1 MVSMTK
7 KQSSKGAP
15 GQKRPKR
22 WSAAR
27 KAEVAVRLLRGESL
41 DALARETGQPASRL
55 SEWRD
60 LFLAGGE
67 KAMKGRAD
75 DPAIELAEDEKRR
88 LQAKVGESMMTIELL
103 EEQVRRLE
111 DGQGFRSRRSKL

>member
-1 MVSMTK
+1 MVTMSK
-7 KQSSKGAP
+7 KQSRKGAP
-15 GQKRPKR
+15 AQARPKR

-27 KAEVAVRLLRGESL
+27 KAEIAVRLLKGESL

-55 SEWRD
+55 AEWRD
-60 LFLAGGE
+60 RFLAAGE
-67 KAMKGRAD
+67 LGMKSRED
-75 DPAIELAEDEKRR
+75 DPAVELAEKEKQR

-111 DGQGFRSRRSKL
+111 NGMGFRSRRSKP